1 MYPHLKERL
10 NRTNGLVFMAQ
21 TLSGS
26 FHSEKRKFWRIYNLN
41 PPKLPKPPLLLV
53 KTNTWNLGHKN
64 QTVCPIKTPF
74 EIWIHFCEAVSM
86 TPKKIKIILAD
97 FLLFLINFQTKKST
111 HLQNDFFQKAVSIHS
126 KFLGKKLSFDTNI
139 DFLKSNPMGNFF
151 YPRQV

>member
-1 MYPHLKERL
+1 MKMISWALFELFRFKDFVLSVQITHFRKLIKNNRKSAKMILIFWRHWNQLAKMYPNLKGCL

-74 EIWIHFCEAVSM
+74 EIRIQYWEPVSM
-86 TPKKIKIILAD
+86 TPKKLK
-97 FLLFLINFQTKKST
+97 LFWRIFCY
-111 HLQNDFFQKAVSIHS
+111 F
-126 KFLGKKLSFDTNI
+126 
-139 DFLKSNPMGNFF
+139 
-151 YPRQV
+151 